1 MQEDARARIYDEYD
15 KKAGKGVYA
24 ECTDPDSDDFYLT
37 PAEKRK
43 AIDEKLA
50 KESAATPHDRNI
62 AATKRINA
70 MPKPEP
76 VQQYESE
83 EEVLKNYIRARH
95 PGLTDEDWKVINDD
109 TWIKTTS
116 DIADLQRRA
125 IKTGAQGDYDRLVD
139 RAAAELESE
148 KVQASR
154 RSVVEE
160 MQRRHSEQKDGRF
173 TK

>member
-43 AIDEKLA
+43 AIAEKLA
-50 KESAATPHDRNI
+50 KESATTPHDRNI
-62 AATKRINA
+62 AATKRIYGK
-70 MPKPEP
+70 PKSEP
-76 VQQYESE
+76 AQQYESRE
-83 EEVLKNYIRARH
+83 TLKSYIQARH
-95 PGLTDEDWKVINDD
+95 PGLSDEDWKVLNDD
-109 TWIKTTS
+109 TWFKATS
-116 DIADLQRRA
+116 DLADLQRRA
-125 IKTGAQGDYDRLVD
+125 LKSGAQEDLDITID
-139 RAAAELESE
+139 RAVAELEI
-148 KVQASR
+148 KNQQASR

-160 MQRRHSEQKDGRF
+160 MRRRHSEQKDGRF